1 MRIKEQASKFLNSE
15 HLVPAV
21 FIILSFFAWQFS
33 GLSGSFVL
41 NQVVT
46 RFIRDGVLVLSL
58 IIPVVAGM
66 GLNFAVTVGAMAVQ
80 TALLIVVGY
89 QVEGV
94 KGIILVIIMGVFLS
108 VLLGYVIGRIL
119 NRVKGKEMITT
130 IIIGFLF
137 NSIYQLI
144 FLVGFGTVIP
154 VPNKAII
161 LTRGIGVRNTVDLG
175 MYRNTVDK
183 LWLFKIGEI
192 DVPLFMIFIV
202 LLFAGI
208 IFYVLH
214 TRFGQEVKAVG
225 SCTETSEVLGINAN
239 IIRIKVMILS
249 TVLAAFGQLVYLQ
262 NIGMFDVYTAHL
274 NADVISCAALL
285 AGGASIKSAKIRHA
299 LIGIFLF
306 HTLFIVSPQ
315 AGQNLFNNAALGE
328 YFRSFV
334 AYGTIALALIFNI
347 KNENQHKKTDQ
358 KLNVLSPPI

>member
-1 MRIKEQASKFLNSE
+1 M
-15 HLVPAV
+15 PAFFV
-21 FIILSFFAWQFS
+21 ILSFIAWQFS
-33 GLSGSFVL
+33 ELSGTFVL

-46 RFIRDGVLVLSL
+46 RFIRDGLLVLSL

-66 GLNFAVTVGAMAVQ
+66 GLNFAITVGAMSVQ
-80 TALLIVVGY
+80 AALLIVIGNQVVGI
-89 QVEGV
+89 
-94 KGIILVIIMGVFLS
+94 KGILLVIIIGVFVS
-108 VLLGYVIGRIL
+108 ALLGYVIGRIL

-154 VPNKAII
+154 VVNKEII
-161 LTRGIGVRNTVDLG
+161 LSRGIGVRNTVDLG
-175 MYRNTVDK
+175 MYRNTIEK

-192 DVPLFMIFIV
+192 EVPLFMILIV

-208 IFYVLH
+208 IFYILH

-225 SCTETSEVLGINAN
+225 SSTETSEVLGINAN
-239 IIRIKVMILS
+239 MIRIKVMILS
-249 TVLAAFGQLVYLQ
+249 TVLAALGQLVYLQ
-262 NIGMFDVYTAHL
+262 NIGMFDVYTAHM
-274 NADVISCAALL
+274 NADIISCAALL
-285 AGGASIKSAKIRHA
+285 AGGASIKRAKIRHA

-334 AYGTIALALIFNI
+334 AYGTIAFALIINI
-347 KNENQHKKTDQ
+347 KHENKQ
-358 KLNVLSPPI
+358 

>member
-1 MRIKEQASKFLNSE
+1 LRINQQVYRFLNSE

-33 GLSGSFVL
+33 GLSGTFVL
-41 NQVVT
+41 NQVIT
-46 RFIRDGVLVLSL
+46 RFIRDGILVLSL

-66 GLNFAVTVGAMAVQ
+66 GLNFAITVGAMAVQ
-80 TALLIVVGY
+80 TALLIVIGY
-89 QVEGV
+89 QVEGIP
-94 KGIILVIIMGVFLS
+94 GIVLVIIMGVFLS
-108 VLLGYVIGRIL
+108 ALLGYLIGRIL

-144 FLVGFGTVIP
+144 FLVGFGTLFD
-154 VPNKAII
+154 VPNKDII

-175 MYRNTVDK
+175 MYRDTIDK
-183 LWLFKIGEI
+183 LWLLKVGGIEL
-192 DVPLFMIFIV
+192 PLFMILVV
-202 LLFAGI
+202 LIFAGFV
-208 IFYVLH
+208 FYILR
-214 TRFGQEVKAVG
+214 TRLGQEVKAIG
-225 SCTETSEVLGINAN
+225 SNTETSEVLGIDTRM
-239 IIRIKVMILS
+239 IRIKVMILS
-249 TVLAAFGQLVYLQ
+249 TVLAAFGQLAYLQ

-274 NADVISCAALL
+274 NTGIISCAALL

-334 AYGTIALALIFNI
+334 AYGTIALALIFNV
-347 KNENQHKKTDQ
+347 KHENK
-358 KLNVLSPPI
+358 

>member
-1 MRIKEQASKFLNSE
+1 MRRKGGTDGGIINRVNKIFDSE

-21 FIILSFFAWQFS
+21 FLILSFFAWQFS
-33 GLSGSFVL
+33 GFSGAFVF
-41 NQVVT
+41 NQVMT

-66 GLNFAVTVGAMAVQ
+66 GLNFAITVGAMAIQ
-80 TALLIVVGY
+80 TALLLVINF

-94 KGIILVIIMGVFLS
+94 AGILS
-108 VLLGYVIGRIL
+108 VIFLGVLLSVILGFAIGHVL

-144 FLVGFGTVIP
+144 FLVGFGTFIP
-154 VPNKAII
+154 VFNQEII
-161 LTRGIGVRNTVDLG
+161 LSRGIGVRNTVDLG
-175 MYRNTVDK
+175 MYRNTIDK
-183 LWLFKIGEI
+183 LWLLKIGAWEFPI
-192 DVPLFMIFIV
+192 FMILVV
-202 LLFAGI
+202 LFFAAGI
-208 IFYVLH
+208 YYLLN
-214 TRFGQEVKAVG
+214 TRFGQEVKAIG
-225 SCTETSEVLGINAN
+225 SSNEKAEVSGINVN
-239 IIRIKVMILS
+239 MIRIKVIILS
-249 TVLAAFGQLVYLQ
+249 TVLAAFGQLFYLQ

-285 AGGASIKSAKIRHA
+285 AGGASIKSAKIRHGI
-299 LIGIFLF
+299 LGIFLF

-334 AYGTIALALIFNI
+334 AYGTIAFALIINI
-347 KNENQHKKTDQ
+347 KNENK
-358 KLNVLSPPI
+358 

>member
-1 MRIKEQASKFLNSE
+1 MRLNYPASRLFNSE
-15 HLVPAV
+15 YVVPAV
-21 FIILSFFAWQFS
+21 FIVLSLLAWQFS
-33 GLSGSFVL
+33 GLTGIFVF
-41 NQVVT
+41 NQVLT
-46 RFIRDGVLVLSL
+46 RFIRDGILVLSL

-66 GLNFAVTVGAMAVQ
+66 GLNFAITVGAMSMQ
-80 TALLIVVGY
+80 TALLITIGYRVGGLTGMSLAI
-89 QVEGV
+89 VIGV
-94 KGIILVIIMGVFLS
+94 ALS
-108 VLLGYVIGRIL
+108 VLLGYVIGIIM

-154 VPNKAII
+154 VPNQDII

-175 MYRNTVDK
+175 MYRNTVEK
-183 LWLFKIGEI
+183 LWLIKIGELEI
-192 DVPLFMIFIV
+192 PLFMILVV
-202 LLFAGI
+202 LMCAAI
-208 IFYVLH
+208 IFYILH

-225 SCTETSEVLGINAN
+225 SSTKTSEVLGINARQ
-239 IIRIKVMILS
+239 IRIKVMIIS
-249 TVLAAFGQLVYLQ
+249 TVLAALGQLAYLQ

-274 NADVISCAALL
+274 TNDVIACASLL

-299 LIGIFLF
+299 LVGVFLF

-334 AYGTIALALIFNI
+334 AYGTIAVALIINVR
-347 KNENQHKKTDQ
+347 NENQ
-358 KLNVLSPPI
+358 SERSRR